1 MVGPCTKRKCVPA
14 MDNIRHG
21 GLNEQGKGSL
31 SKIHCNEVWSVGDIG
46 SLEPV

>member
-31 SKIHCNEVWSVGDIG
+31 LRYIATKYGR
-46 SLEPV
+46 LET